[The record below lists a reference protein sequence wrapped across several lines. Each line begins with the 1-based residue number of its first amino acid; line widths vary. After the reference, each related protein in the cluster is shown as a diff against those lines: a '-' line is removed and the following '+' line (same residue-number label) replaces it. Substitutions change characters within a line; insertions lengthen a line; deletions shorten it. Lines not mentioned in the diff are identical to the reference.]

1 MLRKLNIAIDCT
13 DDQQKEMV
21 QQVLAEL
28 GGMNLLSGEQILK
41 VYPFFRSHQ
50 IEIMELFSMI
60 AKDGPSAILSFRGA
74 MLINSLR
81 KAK

>member
-28 GGMNLLSGEQILK
+28 GGMNLISGAQILK

-50 IEIMELFSMI
+50 REIMELFSMI
-60 AKDGPSAILSFRGA
+60 AKDGPNAVVSFRGA
-74 MLINSLR
+74 MLVNSLR
-81 KAK
+81 K